1 MFLDTSDKKAIGV
14 SAVLLIGVG
23 IFIIVEYVI
32 NNA

>member
-1 MFLDTSDKKAIGV
+1 MYLVSSDKKAIVV
-14 SAVLLIGVG
+14 SAGLLIGVG